1 MTFLRF
7 ICLLLLFVSLHPA
20 AQAEMLPVIDVREEG
35 TAWRVR
41 VEATFPASANQIWS
55 ILTDC
60 ARATTFVPHLESC
73 RILDKDP
80 AARWDVRENIV
91 NPPLLPRMRTIVRS
105 DYRSPSSFTYKL
117 VSGDMHRSEGA
128 WSLTP
133 HAGGTR
139 VVYLALIEPSLP
151 APGFLVA
158 NAIKADLPEMFR
170 KLDALTRAP

>member
-7 ICLLLLFVSLHPA
+7 FCLILCASIHPA
-20 AQAEMLPVIDVREEG
+20 AQAQVLPVIDVLEEG

-41 VEATFPASANQIWS
+41 VEATFAAPAQQIWS
-55 ILTDC
+55 VLTDC
-60 ARATTFVPHLESC
+60 SRAPAFVPHLESC
-73 RILDKDP
+73 RILGKDQ

-105 DYRSPSSFTYKL
+105 DYRPPLSFTYKL
-117 VSGDMHRSEGA
+117 VSGDMRRSEGA
-128 WSLTP
+128 WTLTP
-133 HAGGTR
+133 QNGGTR
-139 VVYLALIEPSLP
+139 VVYVALIEPSLP

-170 KLDALTRAP
+170 SLDALTKTP